1 MRRSALFAVAVL
13 SVAHIAAG
21 QPASATAKPPSAL
34 LGNLELGPH
43 AVGFRVLDRIDRS
56 RPYRMPRRPDGSP
69 RAGDHGRP
77 MHISLWYPAEARPA
91 PRVSFGDYTALIGG
105 ETVPGAPT
113 PTQIRQ
119 GEDFLFQFPV
129 LRDLSPEQRKQLLAL
144 RGIAV
149 RDARPLTRRF
159 PLVIWSLG
167 SPALTHASC
176 EYLASHGYVVAQM
189 PRLGV
194 FAGLPDTGRDAADF
208 DAKLRDMDFV
218 LNAVQELPFV
228 DAGRLAVVG
237 FSAGGRWALGEAMKH
252 PSVAAV
258 VSLDTVM
265 LFDDDGTRAWRTLPS
280 FDLSHV
286 RVPVLH
292 MIRKEWVPRED
303 KKLWEGLRHAD
314 RWYMRF
320 DAPSLD
326 HLDFQSIGYATTL
339 VGGRAPHKTVVSDA
353 FHAFNRYTL
362 AFFDAHVKGDVAAR
376 ARFDRPPQAQGLPAG
391 FVDVAFTAAEP
402 GPMKLADFLGVLDE
416 NGVEAAVETYRA
428 EWKRRG
434 VPPVAEPG
442 LNHAAYGLLFS
453 RPQPDA
459 AIQLFEL
466 NIEAFPQSAN
476 AHDSLADAY
485 QIKGDAARA
494 RTLAEKALALLEA
507 DATMTKERK
516 ELIRQNAQRKL
527 APAPPPAN

>member
-1 MRRSALFAVAVL
+1 MRTSALVAVAVL
-13 SVAHIAAG
+13 SLTPI
-21 QPASATAKPPSAL
+21 ASAHAGDATRPAL

-43 AVGFRVLDRIDRS
+43 AVGFRVIDRVDHS
-56 RPYRMPRRPDGSP
+56 RPYRMPRRLDGSARP
-69 RAGDHGRP
+69 DHGRP
-77 MHISLWYPAEARPA
+77 MHISVWYPAGASPA
-91 PRVSFGDYTALIGG
+91 PRVSFGEYTALMGA
-105 ETVPGAPT
+105 ETVSGAAVT
-113 PTQIRQ
+113 ADQARR
-119 GEDFLFQFPV
+119 GEEILFQFPV
-129 LRDLSPEQRKQLLAL
+129 LRDLKEDQRKPLLAL

-149 RDARPLTRRF
+149 RDARPSTGRF

-167 SPALTHASC
+167 SASLTHASA

-194 FAGLPDTGRDAADF
+194 FAGLPDTGVDAADF
-208 DAKLRDMDFV
+208 DGKLRDMDFV
-218 LNAVQELPFV
+218 LNTVHELPFV
-228 DAGRLAVVG
+228 DAERLAVVG
-237 FSAGGRWALGEAMKH
+237 FSAGGRWALGAAMKH

-265 LFDDDGTRAWRTLPS
+265 LFDDGATRAWRTLPS
-280 FDLSHV
+280 YDLSQV

-303 KKLWEGLRHAD
+303 KKVWEGLRHAD

-339 VGGRAPHKTVVSDA
+339 VGGRAPHKAAVSDA

-362 AFFDAHVKGDVAAR
+362 AFFDAHVKGDAAAR
-376 ARFDRPPQAQGLPAG
+376 ARFDRAPQLQGLPAG
-391 FVDVAFTAAEP
+391 FVDVAYTAAEP
-402 GPMKLADFLGVLDE
+402 GPMRLAEFLGVLE
-416 NGVEAAVETYRA
+416 EKGVEAAVATYKT

-434 VPPVAEPG
+434 VPPVTEQG
-442 LNHAAYGLLFS
+442 VNHAAYSLLFS
-453 RPQPDA
+453 RPQPEA

-466 NIEAFPQSAN
+466 NVEAFPQSAN

-485 QIKGDAARA
+485 QVKGDATRARA
-494 RTLAEKALALLEA
+494 LAEKALALLEV
-507 DATMTKERK
+507 DATMAKERK

-527 APAPPPAN
+527 EPAPPTAN

>member
-1 MRRSALFAVAVL
+1 MRRSALFTLAVL
-13 SVAHIAAG
+13 SVARIATVHAADAARP
-21 QPASATAKPPSAL
+21 QSPL

-43 AVGFRVLDRIDRS
+43 AVGFRIIDRIDHS
-56 RPYRMPRRPDGSP
+56 RPYRMPRRPDGSA
-69 RAGDHGRP
+69 RADHGRP
-77 MHISLWYPAEARPA
+77 MHISVWYPAEASTA
-91 PRVSFGDYTALIGG
+91 PRVSFGDYTALMGA
-105 ETVPGAPT
+105 ETVTGALT
-113 PTQIRQ
+113 PEQARRGAEI
-119 GEDFLFQFPV
+119 LFQFPV
-129 LRDLSPEQRKQLLAL
+129 LRDLKEDQRKQLVKLA
-144 RGIAV
+144 GTAV
-149 RDARPLTRRF
+149 RDARPLTGRF
-159 PLVIWSLG
+159 PLVLWSLG
-167 SPALTHASC
+167 SAALTHASC

-194 FAGLPDTGRDAADF
+194 FAGLPDTGRDAADL

-218 LNAVQELPFV
+218 LNAVHELPFV

-280 FDLSHV
+280 FDLSQV

-320 DAPSLD
+320 DAPNLD

-339 VGGRAPHKTVVSDA
+339 VGGRPPHQATVSDA

-362 AFFDAHVKGDVAAR
+362 AFFDAHVKGDAAAR
-376 ARFDRPPQAQGLPAG
+376 ARFERPPQSQGLAAG
-391 FVDVAFTAAEP
+391 FVEVAYTAAEP

-416 NGVEAAVETYRA
+416 NGVQAAVETYQA

-434 VPPVAEPG
+434 VPPVTEQG
-442 LNHAAYGLLFS
+442 LNHAAYSLLFS
-453 RPQPDA
+453 RPQPEA

-466 NIEAFPQSAN
+466 NIAAFPQSAN
-476 AHDSLADAY
+476 AHDSLSDAY
-485 QIKGDAARA
+485 QVKGDAARA
-494 RTLAEKALALLEA
+494 RALAEKALGLLEA
-507 DATMTKERK
+507 DGTMAPERK

-527 APAPPPAN
+527 APAPPAAN

>member
-1 MRRSALFAVAVL
+1 MRWSALLAFAIL
-13 SVAHIAAG
+13 SIARIAAG
-21 QPASATAKPPSAL
+21 QAPDAARPQSRL
-34 LGNLELGPH
+34 LGDLELGPH
-43 AVGFRVLDRIDRS
+43 AVGFRLLDRIDHS
-56 RPYRMPRRPDGSP
+56 RPYRMPRRPDGSA
-69 RAGDHGRP
+69 RAGEHGRP
-77 MHISLWYPAEARPA
+77 MNISLWYPAEASTTR
-91 PRVSFGDYTALIGG
+91 RVSFGDYTALVGA
-105 ETVPGAPT
+105 ETVTGAVT
-113 PTQIRQ
+113 PEHARR
-119 GEDFLFQFPV
+119 GEEILFQFPV
-129 LRDLSPEQRKQLLAL
+129 LRDLSPDQRKQLVAL
-144 RGIAV
+144 PGIAV
-149 RDARPLTRRF
+149 RDARPSAGRF
-159 PLVIWSLG
+159 PLVVWSLG
-167 SPALTHASC
+167 SAALTHASC

-194 FAGLPDTGRDAADF
+194 FAGLPDTGRDAADL

-218 LNAVQELPFV
+218 LNAVHELPFV

-265 LFDDDGTRAWRTLPS
+265 LFEDDGTRAWRTLPS
-280 FDLSHV
+280 FDLSQV
-286 RVPVLH
+286 RTPVLH

-303 KKLWEGLRHAD
+303 KKLWDGLRHAD

-320 DAPSLD
+320 DAPHLD

-339 VGGRAPHKTVVSDA
+339 VGGRPPHKTAVSDA

-362 AFFDAHVKGDVAAR
+362 AFFDAHVKGDAAAQ
-376 ARFDRPPQAQGLPAG
+376 ARFARRPESQGLPAG
-391 FVDVAFTAAEP
+391 FVDVTHTAAEP

-416 NGVEAAVETYRA
+416 KGVEAAVETYRT

-434 VPPVAEPG
+434 VPPVTEQG
-442 LNHAAYGLLFS
+442 VNHAAYGLLFS
-453 RPQPDA
+453 RPTPEA

-476 AHDSLADAY
+476 AHDSLSDAY
-485 QIKGDAARA
+485 QVKGDTARA
-494 RTLAEKALALLEA
+494 RTLAEKAIALLEG
-507 DATMTKERK
+507 DATMPKERK

-527 APAPPPAN
+527 APAPPSAN